1 MLILLLLATME
12 REAPITRGSLRI
24 SKTKLRPTECR
35 GEGMGGLII
44 HYTPNFAFFPLFLT
58 DLFRRSGYYKAPAEC
73 SRGIREN

>member
-35 GEGMGGLII
+35 GGRDGGIDYSL
-44 HYTPNFAFFPLFLT
+44 YTEFRLFPSFLT